1 MLLNAIRWLRS
12 IFISIPLI
20 VLGTIAAATL
30 GIAASLVMPKSP
42 ALDSIKKTWA
52 RWILAVAFVSIRVRG
67 RENIA
72 SDRTVLYCSNHLSYL
87 DPPAL
92 IVALGN
98 PVRFLAKVSL
108 FRVPFLGWAMR
119 REGDI
124 PIEKDHPRAAARS
137 LERAA
142 QAARRGTS
150 FVVFPEGGR
159 SLDGKLQPFLSGAFR
174 LAIEAQ
180 VPVVPIGIRG
190 SREALRPG
198 SLLIRGGAVSVVIGE
213 PVATDGLTARDQE
226 ALSRRVEQAIQ
237 ALL

>member
-12 IFISIPLI
+12 IFISIPWI

-30 GIAASLVMPKSP
+30 GIAALLVMPKSP
-42 ALDSIKKTWA
+42 ALDRIKKTWA

-67 RENIA
+67 SENIA

-119 REGDI
+119 CEGDI
-124 PIEKDHPRAAARS
+124 PIERDHPRAAVRS
-137 LERAA
+137 LDRAA
-142 QAARRGTS
+142 QAARGGTS

-159 SLDGKLQPFLSGAFR
+159 SLDGKSQPFLSGAFR

-180 VPVVPIGIRG
+180 VPVVPIAIRG

-198 SLLIRGGAVSVVIGE
+198 SLLIRGGTVQIGIGK
-213 PVATDGLTARDQE
+213 PIPTDGLTGRDQE
-226 ALSRRVEQAIQ
+226 ALSRRVEQVIQ
-237 ALL
+237 AML

>member
-142 QAARRGTS
+142 QAARSGTS

-198 SLLIRGGAVSVVIGE
+198 SLLIRGGVVQIEIGK
-213 PVATDGLTARDQE
+213 PIPTDGLTARDQE

>member
-30 GIAASLVMPKSP
+30 GIAASLVISKSP

-142 QAARRGTS
+142 QAARSGTS

-213 PVATDGLTARDQE
+213 PVATDGLTSRDQE
-226 ALSRRVEQAIQ
+226 ALTRRVEQAIQ